1 MDSDIFMKKTSL
13 FLLLFLLTGCEI
25 LSEHW
30 RQLSTTMNIV
40 NSSSSDKIQQ
50 CSEQPSG
57 NIAPPNIKLINLTA
71 INTKESGQI
80 RQGSYLAYQFSAKA
94 GQQLNYRTED
104 NLCIWVYAPDRQLI
118 KTKYLPQTGQ
128 YTIVLTALKGA
139 TTFDLKMS
147 LGSHGATG
155 TQPLQPLPPFA
166 NSPTT
171 SPTPTPIPT
180 PTPSIS
186 PQANNAT
193 ERVKFDPGT
202 TGATVTGMIKPTE
215 KRQYKLECAAGQ
227 KMSVDVKEGTV
238 DINILDPNGK
248 NIGTIK
254 NSKTWQG
261 ELPINGD
268 YTIEVSGSKE
278 ANFKLNIDVPAL

>member
-1 MDSDIFMKKTSL
+1 
-13 FLLLFLLTGCEI
+13 
-25 LSEHW
+25 
-30 RQLSTTMNIV
+30 
-40 NSSSSDKIQQ
+40 
-50 CSEQPSG
+50 
-57 NIAPPNIKLINLTA
+57 
-71 INTKESGQI
+71 
-80 RQGSYLAYQFSAKA
+80 
-94 GQQLNYRTED
+94 
-104 NLCIWVYAPDRQLI
+104 
-118 KTKYLPQTGQ
+118 
-128 YTIVLTALKGA
+128 
-139 TTFDLKMS
+139 MS

-171 SPTPTPIPT
+171 SPTPTP
-180 PTPSIS
+180 TPSIS

-193 ERVKFDPGT
+193 ERVKFDPGA
-202 TGATVTGMIKPTE
+202 TGTTVTGMIKPTE

-261 ELPINGD
+261 ELPISGD
-268 YTIEVSGSKE
+268 YSIEVSGSKE

>member
-1 MDSDIFMKKTSL
+1 MDSDIFMRKVGL

-118 KTKYLPQTGQ
+118 KTK
-128 YTIVLTALKGA
+128 GA

-171 SPTPTPIPT
+171 SPTPTPTPT

-193 ERVKFDPGT
+193 ERVKFDPGA
-202 TGATVTGMIKPTE
+202 TGTTVTGMIKPTE

-261 ELPINGD
+261 ELPISGD
-268 YTIEVSGSKE
+268 YSIEVSGSKE